1 MFYFLP
7 CMQCFIVLSWGKI
20 NILHTR
26 NQDSFTPPPPRK
38 ISFIHLLVLKCQCS
52 VLKCQRLLL
61 GGWEQASR
69 SWSKQ
74 YHQEDAYL
82 IDSHLFLCS
91 FRWGW
96 CQRLGW
102 LWTNEHN
109 RDGISIVVPP
119 PSLHL
124 PTSTVPVALGLL
136 STIDWI
142 QFNSMTNTEWDEQS
156 RLEKERMTRMCH
168 YGLSP
173 RHNPHYHQVLPDVKL
188 FCFKYKRSASNSTP
202 SPPPTPAPL

>member
-119 PSLHL
+119 PPCTFRPVLFQWPLGSWAQ
-124 PTSTVPVALGLL
+124 STEFS
-136 STIDWI
+136 STAWPI
-142 QFNSMTNTEWDEQS
+142 QNGMN
-156 RLEKERMTRMCH
+156 RA
-168 YGLSP
+168 G
-173 RHNPHYHQVLPDVKL
+173 
-188 FCFKYKRSASNSTP
+188 
-202 SPPPTPAPL
+202 